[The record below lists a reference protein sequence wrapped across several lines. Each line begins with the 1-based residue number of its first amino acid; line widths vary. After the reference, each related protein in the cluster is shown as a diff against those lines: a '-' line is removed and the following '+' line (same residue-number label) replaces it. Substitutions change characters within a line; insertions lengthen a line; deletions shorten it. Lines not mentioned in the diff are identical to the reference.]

1 MRLIC
6 CESGRVLAPE
16 ARWLGSF
23 WARGR
28 GWLVRP
34 PDPTVALGIPLTEG
48 ERLHTI
54 GMRFVLTIAYCDS
67 HGTVLCV
74 LTLPPFRIA
83 PRVPGATVVWE
94 LVAGGLEGVAVGDTL
109 ACD

>member
-1 MRLIC
+1 MRLVSR
-6 CESGRVLAPE
+6 ESGRVLATD

-28 GWLVRP
+28 GWLARP
-34 PDPTVALGIPLTEG
+34 SDPTVALGIPLTEG

-54 GMRFVLTIAYCDS
+54 GMRFALTLAYCDS
-67 HGTVLCV
+67 QGCVLCV

-83 PRVPGATVVWE
+83 PRVPGATVAWE
-94 LVAGGLEGVAVGDTL
+94 LVAGGLEGVAVGETL